1 MRLKF
6 FNLRDYYNYIG
17 WLVRQ
22 DSSQMKIN
30 FACKTQVLIIL
41 LTLFY
46 AKTSAFDLTKQDFKY
61 LYDPYSPVGIKHK
74 MSVDNN
80 KYTIYLKIALKNPLR
95 KENLFTIDIQAQNG
109 YRAKNEIAI
118 TKELIKK
125 DSVRKLML
133 LKYELEIPTEYNLM
147 FVKFLIN
154 NVYYYYDIPINSG
167 LPFPSSEAI
176 PLKENNWPYFDNF
189 IAEDSNINFET
200 KSYVYQYNDQFGI
213 AQPPI
218 VSGIEPKSGTIKI
231 DSSFQSRKFTT
242 QGDGVLSFVQTD
254 SSSNAGCSF
263 LTVSPYYP
271 KLRRVDDISEP
282 LFYLFTK
289 KEEFDKI
296 KSAKDKKKAVDRF
309 WMSIIISQDRAR
321 SVIKRYFTHVTHA
334 NKLFTNY
341 KEGWRTDQGMIYII
355 YGYPREVHRNGEQET
370 WTYTINGKKQNFNFA
385 KVPNLFVQHHHVLMR
400 DKDLSK
406 AWINAVGTW
415 RKGNM

>member
-6 FNLRDYYNYIG
+6 FSLRDYYIG
-17 WLVRQ
+17 WVVRQ
-22 DSSQMKIN
+22 DPSQMKN
-30 FACKTQVLIIL
+30 NLAYKTQVLIIL
-41 LTLFY
+41 LALFGGHTY
-46 AKTSAFDLTKQDFKY
+46 ALDLTRQDFRY
-61 LYDPYSPVGIKHK
+61 LYDPYSPVGVKHK
-74 MSVDNN
+74 MSAANN
-80 KYTIYLKIALKNPLR
+80 KYTLYFKIDLKNPLR
-95 KENLFTIDIQAQNG
+95 KENPFTVDIQVQNG
-109 YRAKNEIAI
+109 YRDKDEFMI
-118 TKELIKK
+118 TKRLIKK
-125 DSVRKLML
+125 DSVRKLLL
-133 LKYELEIPTEYNLM
+133 LKYELEIPAEYDLM
-147 FVKFLIN
+147 YARFLIN
-154 NVYYYYDIPINSG
+154 NVYYYYDIPVNSG
-167 LPFPSSEAI
+167 LPFPSSETI
-176 PLKENNWPYFDNF
+176 PLKENGWPYFNNF
-189 IAEDSNINFET
+189 IAENSDINFET
-200 KSYVYQYNDQFGI
+200 ESFVYQYNDQFGI

-231 DSSFQSRKFTT
+231 DSSFQSRKFTAR
-242 QGDGVLSFVQTD
+242 GEGVLSFVQTD

-289 KEEFDKI
+289 KEEFDAI
-296 KSAKDKKKAVDRF
+296 KSAKNKKKAIDRF
-309 WMSIIISQDRAR
+309 WMSIILSQDRAR

-334 NKLFTNY
+334 NELFTNY

-355 YGYPREVHRNGEQET
+355 YGYPREVHRNGEEET